1 MSTVTA
7 SNRREL
13 VEILRARGTRTVR
26 LCGTGTHQDQLP
38 PPPPGTQ
45 IVSLR
50 GFDRIE
56 RLEPDDLTCSVEPGL
71 PSSTLHEELA
81 AKGLELG
88 FDAVGSIGGFFAA
101 DPATRSSVGAP
112 SPRSTLLGAE
122 AVLADGTVFCSGA
135 RVVKSVAGFDVH
147 KLLLGSRGLL
157 FAAVLLH
164 LKLRPRPPAT
174 ADFCTEPM
182 DAAAATA
189 RFVHLRKLAPGPIR
203 LSLLAGPQGCRIA
216 GRFAG
221 RGSWVAAALRTHD
234 LREAP
239 MPALQPLDH
248 NAGLERITGLVLPSR
263 IPDLLRAL
271 PSGACAAIHGNGR
284 CEIDLPMNATDAL
297 LAAMPAMDASGVVL
311 AGAPHRRGLATP
323 RDAAAVQL
331 EQRLKAALDPQGA
344 LT

>member
-1 MSTVTA
+1 MSAVTA
-7 SNRREL
+7 SNAREL
-13 VEILRARGTRTVR
+13 ADILRGRGTHTVR
-26 LCGTGTHQDQLP
+26 LCGTSTHQDQLP
-38 PPPPGTQ
+38 PPPPGTLV
-45 IVSLR
+45 VSLR

-71 PSSTLHEELA
+71 ASNTLHEALA

-88 FDAVGSIGGFFAA
+88 FDAYGSIGGFFAM
-101 DPATRSSVGAP
+101 DPASRGSVGAA

-122 AVLADGTVFCSGA
+122 AVLADGTVFCSGS

-147 KLLLGSRGLL
+147 KLLIGSRGLL
-157 FAAVLLH
+157 FAATLLH

-174 ADFCTEPM
+174 AEFCTDPM

-189 RFVHLRKLAPGPIR
+189 RFVQLRKLAPGPIR
-203 LSLLAGPQGCRIA
+203 LSLFTSPQGCRIA

-221 RGSWVAAALRTHD
+221 RGSWVAATLRAHA

-239 MPALQPLDH
+239 MPAVKSVPND
-248 NAGLERITGLVLPSR
+248 ADMERITGLVLPSR

-271 PSGACAAIHGNGR
+271 PTGATAAIHGNGR
-284 CEIDLPMNATDAL
+284 YEIELPKMTTDGLLAALPAL
-297 LAAMPAMDASGVVL
+297 LASGVIL
-311 AGAPHRRGLATP
+311 GGAPHRRGIGTP
-323 RDAAAVQL
+323 RDAATLQL